1 MNTDTLFFAYYLKYA
16 LIYMNDNVMKNVSNF
31 QIPKF
36 QPHGVA
42 QYLPNFGEFQ
52 PGVYEKVAFKKSV

>member
-16 LIYMNDNVMKNVSNF
+16 LIYMNDNVMKTVSNF

-42 QYLPNFGEFQ
+42 
-52 PGVYEKVAFKKSV
+52 